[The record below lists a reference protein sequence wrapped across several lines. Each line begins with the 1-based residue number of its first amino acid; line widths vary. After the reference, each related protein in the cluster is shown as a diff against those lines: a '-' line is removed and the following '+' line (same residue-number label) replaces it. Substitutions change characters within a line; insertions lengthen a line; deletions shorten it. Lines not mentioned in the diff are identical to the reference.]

1 MPEPNPKPV
10 RPTPPETSTTVVSP
24 VIVELVNLIGAPFV
38 AAGFTVAHSN
48 LAASNLEHSV
58 EVSHP
63 IGTYVRIPL
72 YSHVHQRVTCSTIH
86 ANQRPPHR
94 EGAKNGDHGGQSGG
108 NGCGGGGGIG
118 VGNRFSPSQYF
129 AGALVRTSQS
139 NQ

>member
-1 MPEPNPKPV
+1 VNVALPV
-10 RPTPPETSTTVVSP
+10 GDDVVGVADVP
-24 VIVELVNLIGAPFV
+24 VPIRRTRDEGAT
-38 AAGFTVAHSN
+38 GFTPLNSD
-48 LAASNLEHSV
+48 LAASILEHSV

-63 IGTYVRIPL
+63 IGIYGRSPL
-72 YSHVHQRVTCSTIH
+72 YSHVHQRVTCSTIQVH
-86 ANQRPPHR
+86 QRPPHR